1 MKKFIFLIGFLLL
14 LGGCASEARVAALE
28 RQVLELEKKQA
39 SEKQKGDFSW
49 KGDRGF
55 MWEGKSNFSWQ

>member
-1 MKKFIFLIGFLLL
+1 MKAFIFLIGFLLL
-14 LGGCASEARVAALE
+14 LGCASSQRVDELE
-28 RQVLELEKKQA
+28 RKILELEA
-39 SEKQKGDFSW
+39 SEKKAHDFSW